1 MSKLVRA
8 AISDPNGPKFTAE
21 GSNSTAFSSQ
31 DREKILGYK
40 ERYEWREVSDK
51 IKELSKYDKIPR
63 RHLRSRFSLRE
74 IVGVHGGLQD
84 FEQELM
90 EIAQYYFEFGDDLK
104 ATVRDIGPSKPEPLI
119 DVSVDKLA
127 PFWEGRLDPDTI
139 RWIHV
144 PIGPGKLQDSLTE
157 RFVQTGDNIGKY
169 TEIVH
174 GERREIIQSEGKQY
188 ECEILNLRTLKVVQ
202 EAYNVLDLI
211 RRWSK
216 EDSAS
221 ESKDFF
227 QYGAREQSGTSW
239 GRSLWRV
246 NREQMAFEELAHA
259 ALPWHLG
266 SGFPNGFRGVD
277 LEAWPVD
284 AKVVEQTL
292 SYQHRFKDTIL
303 VKDPLRCVYRKGII
317 LTFSPCRGISYI
329 DRILNSELEK
339 PPMRAGKDPETSV
352 IPKVQHDFPT
362 RGTQGWPSKT
372 VEWFMV
378 YLTTEVLITP
388 LSSQL
393 QRWRVKQTELQYVYQ
408 TIVWNLV
415 RAKKGI
421 SGTY

>member
-1 MSKLVRA
+1 MSRLVRA
-8 AISDPNGPKFTAE
+8 AISDPNGPKYTTE
-21 GSNSTAFSSQ
+21 GSNSTASRSQ
-31 DREKILGYK
+31 DEEKVAEDK
-40 ERYEWREVSDK
+40 EQDDWREVREN
-51 IKELSKYDKIPR
+51 IKELNKPDIFPQ
-63 RHLRSRFSLRE
+63 RHLSSRFSLRE
-74 IVGVHGGLQD
+74 VFGIYGGLRD
-84 FEQELM
+84 FKPKLTKV
-90 EIAQYYFEFGDDLK
+90 AQYYFQFGDDLK
-104 ATVRDIGPSKPEPLI
+104 ATVRDIGPSNPKPLT
-119 DVSVDKLA
+119 DVSIDKLA
-127 PFWEGRLDPDTI
+127 PFWEGPLDPDTI

-144 PIGPGKLQDSLTE
+144 PISPGKLQYSLTQG
-157 RFVQTGDNIGKY
+157 FVRAGDNISKD

-174 GERREIIQSEGKQY
+174 GERRPIIQSEGKKY
-188 ECEILNLRTLKVVQ
+188 DCEILNLRTLKEVQ
-202 EAYNVLDLI
+202 EAYNVLDLV
-211 RRWSK
+211 RRWSNQ
-216 EDSAS
+216 DSAS

-227 QYGAREQSGTSW
+227 QYGAREQSGTSLK
-239 GRSLWRV
+239 GSLWCA
-246 NREQMAFEELAHA
+246 NRDQMTFEELAHA

-266 SGFPNGFRGVD
+266 SGFPNGFGGVD

-292 SYQHRFKDTIL
+292 SNHHRFKDTIL

-329 DRILNSELEK
+329 DRILKTELEK
-339 PPMRAGKDPETSV
+339 SPMRAGKDAETSV

-378 YLTTEVLITP
+378 YLMIEVLITP